1 MQPAPASQKSLLF
14 PPSLYGPTGSLQRQ
28 VTMMMMF
35 VDSSVKG
42 GWGWK
47 GTESKL
53 TCHVS
58 PCSLHLV
65 HVDVDLY
72 QHQGHYYFLISGVT
86 LAIPPPCTLR
96 SLLCSAFLF
105 RNKFRTFCPGYEASF
120 SSLSLRSRHYPNWA
134 GVALKVPP
142 RGTYIHN
149 GRRSPG
155 SSPLCLSFEYLFC
168 APGSSLHDWSR
179 LVTWCWDVAP
189 VVLRGC

>member
-1 MQPAPASQKSLLF
+1 
-14 PPSLYGPTGSLQRQ
+14 
-28 VTMMMMF
+28 MMF

-86 LAIPPPCTLR
+86 LAIPPLV
-96 SLLCSAFLF
+96 LF
-105 RNKFRTFCPGYEASF
+105 EASC
-120 SSLSLRSRHYPNWA
+120 
-134 GVALKVPP
+134 AL
-142 RGTYIHN
+142 
-149 GRRSPG
+149 
-155 SSPLCLSFEYLFC
+155 LFC
-168 APGSSLHDWSR
+168 FAINSVPSVRGMRLLFLRYRFVHVITLTGPG
-179 LVTWCWDVAP
+179 
-189 VVLRGC
+189 